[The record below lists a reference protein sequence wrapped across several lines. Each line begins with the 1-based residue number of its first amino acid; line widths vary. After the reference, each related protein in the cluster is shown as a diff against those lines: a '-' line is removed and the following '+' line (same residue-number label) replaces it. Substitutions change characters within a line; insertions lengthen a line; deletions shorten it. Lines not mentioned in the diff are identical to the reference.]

1 MMAVLLMAAALGGA
15 LIAGYWQRNIVGR
28 EHLSMARQA
37 QQQLDSVKVDLARVR
52 AQADAAAG
60 QLMVEESTRKSL
72 EATLASTQAELGRA
86 REQLAFFDQLW
97 PPGPK
102 GSVSIRALEIQRMGP
117 TLQYKVLL
125 MRSGQED
132 TPFKGRM
139 QFVANGLQDG
149 KAAKLVLQAMQMP
162 GSSDAP
168 AAIAGEDD
176 MSLAFDKLQRS
187 GGLLSLPEG
196 FTPQTVTL
204 NILEGT
210 ALRVSRTV
218 NVPVAE

>member
-1 MMAVLLMAAALGGA
+1 MVVLLMAAALGGA

-28 EHLSMARQA
+28 EHLLMARQA
-37 QQQLDSVKVDLARVR
+37 QQQLDSVKADLARVR

-102 GSVSIRALEIQRMGP
+102 GSVSIRALEIQRMGS

-132 TPFKGRM
+132 TSFKGRM
-139 QFVANGLQDG
+139 QFVGNGLQDG

-168 AAIAGEDD
+168 AALAGEDD